1 MGLRDGAPPD
11 APLRGCAHALLLEEL
26 LGADLPPMAPMG
38 AALRPLQQRL
48 RRCREYGVVMGWFGG
63 TMRWYGGTMGWVG
76 VIMGWF
82 GGTVG
87 WFGGIM
93 GWFGGTMR
101 WFGGS

>member
-1 MGLRDGAPPD
+1 MRDGAPPD

-93 GWFGGTMR
+93 GWVGGTM
-101 WFGGS
+101 G